1 MTGVVMIVNCYP
13 CTTYPVYYQVIS
25 NYTAI
30 SSVTTIVFGY
40 RRTNLYFALDGVSVR
55 DFLAPTTELISNGGF
70 ETGDLT
76 NWTYCNQLNASITGG
91 VKTNFTYGGFTYYPE
106 AGLYY
111 YLGGNNISADYI
123 SQSFPTQMGHTYAV
137 TLYSLYPGTGNLSA
151 ADIFLAV

>member
-1 MTGVVMIVNCYP
+1 
-13 CTTYPVYYQVIS
+13 VIS

-76 NWTYCNQLNASITGG
+76 NWTYCNQLNTSITGG

-106 AGLYY
+106 SGLYY

-137 TLYSLYPGTGNLSA
+137 SLYSLYPGTGNLSA
-151 ADIFLAV
+151 ADIFFVV

>member
-1 MTGVVMIVNCYP
+1 MIDNCYP
-13 CTTYPVYYQVIS
+13 CVTFAFYYQVTS

-30 SSVTTIVFGY
+30 SSITTIVLSLRIGDF
-40 RRTNLYFALDGVSVR
+40 YFALDGVSVR

-91 VKTNFTYGGFTYYPE
+91 VKTNFTYRGYTYYPE

-123 SQSFPTQMGHTYAV
+123 SQSFPTQMGHTYGL
-137 TLYSLYPGTGNLSA
+137 TLYLMYPGNSSSTSANL
-151 ADIFLAV
+151 FFVL